1 MTTFFGR
8 QLQRVDRRNQKMFC
22 TYCGA
27 SNLDDAEFCV
37 NCGES
42 MSQDQG
48 KGKPPC
54 PKGLKDLSPLK
65 KGGSLKALF
74 DFSFNHFFTPKII
87 KLLYGL
93 SVFSAGLIAV
103 LFIIFGF
110 SASTGFGIFALLVGA
125 PLIFLLAAIYSRI
138 CLELMIV
145 IFRIA
150 GLLAERGEKPE
161 PKDGIQWNV

>member
-1 MTTFFGR
+1 
-8 QLQRVDRRNQKMFC
+8 MFC
-22 TYCGA
+22 TCCGA
-27 SNLDDAEFCV
+27 SNLDNAEFCV

-48 KGKPPC
+48 KEKPSP
-54 PKGLKDLSPLK
+54 PKGLKDVSLLK
-65 KGGSLKALF
+65 KGGFLQALF

-93 SVFSAGLIAV
+93 SIFSAGLIAV

-125 PLIFLLAAIYSRI
+125 PLIFLVAVICSRI
-138 CLELMIV
+138 CTELMIA

-150 GLLAERGEKPE
+150 DTLANRGEKPE
-161 PKDGIQWNV
+161 AKDGIQWNV

>member
-1 MTTFFGR
+1 
-8 QLQRVDRRNQKMFC
+8 MFC
-22 TYCGA
+22 ASCGA

-48 KGKPPC
+48 KEKSSR
-54 PKGLKDLSPLK
+54 PKGLRDVSVLK
-65 KGGSLKALF
+65 KGSFLPALF
-74 DFSFNHFFTPKII
+74 DFSFNHFFAPKII

-93 SVFSAGLIAV
+93 SIFSSGLIAI

-110 SASTGFGIFALLVGA
+110 STSTGFGIFALLIGA
-125 PLIFLLAAIYSRI
+125 PLIFLLAVICSRI
-138 CLELMIV
+138 YLELMIA

-150 GLLAERGEKPE
+150 ETLVHKGEKLE
-161 PKDGIQWNV
+161 SKDAIQWNV